1 MTEHSPLEAEH
12 KTKEPNE
19 QQELSEL
26 VVDEQDEKETTQ
38 KYITEEE
45 AKEIRL
51 RALAEME
58 NFKKRLQKEH
68 DEQIRYSI
76 DGLLTDMLPVLDS
89 LDLAIQYGSNDDAC
103 KDILMGVSMTRK
115 LFLDTLKQYGVSVV
129 GELSEPFNPE
139 LHEAIAHE
147 ECEDIPEGHIT
158 TLHQRGYQLYER
170 LLRPAKVS
178 ISANKN
184 TSNTNE

>member
-1 MTEHSPLEAEH
+1 MTDHTPLQPKHEKTDQADQDTSAEMLVEEED
-12 KTKEPNE
+12 KKEIGPN
-19 QQELSEL
+19 
-26 VVDEQDEKETTQ
+26 
-38 KYITEEE
+38 YITEEE
-45 AKEIRL
+45 AQEIRL

-58 NFKKRLQKEH
+58 NFKKRLQKDH
-68 DEQIRYSI
+68 DEQIRYAI
-76 DGLLTDMLPVLDS
+76 DNLLTDMLPVLDS

-115 LFLDTLKQYGVSVV
+115 LFLDTLKQYGVTVL
-129 GELSEPFNPE
+129 GEINEPFNPE

-147 ECEDIPEGHIT
+147 EREDIPEGHVS

-178 ISANKN
+178 VSSNKN
-184 TSNTNE
+184 NSNTNK